1 MRETE
6 EKYISLLTDFGCMDY
21 NCLFKKTAISKF
33 SNEEL
38 CGYENSL
45 KAYCDKTK
53 CVDAIKW
60 KKIAEGYAED
70 YAELYAEGYV
80 EGCVEVRTEVTKR
93 LLTMG
98 LPIEDIAKATGLS
111 IDEIKSI

>member
-1 MRETE
+1 
-6 EKYISLLTDFGCMDY
+6 MDY

-70 YAELYAEGYV
+70 YAELYAEGYA
-80 EGCVEVRTEVTKR
+80 EGVAEARAEIAQK
-93 LLTMG
+93 LLSMG
-98 LPIEDIAKATGLS
+98 LSIEDIAKVTSLS
-111 IDEIKSI
+111 IDEVKSMR